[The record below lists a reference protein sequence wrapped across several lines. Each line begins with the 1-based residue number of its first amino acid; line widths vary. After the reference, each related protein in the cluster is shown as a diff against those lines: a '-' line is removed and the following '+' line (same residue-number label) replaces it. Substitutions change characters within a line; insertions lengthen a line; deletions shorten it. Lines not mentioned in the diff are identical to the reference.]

1 MKRLFI
7 SLVTVL
13 FSITVH
19 AEDPVRT
26 FCNPL
31 NINYG
36 FSQRGRHA
44 ADPVIVLFKDKYYL
58 FTTWDIKGYR
68 VSDDLFTWRDIMFS
82 ESTWHKVNCKGTI
95 TAPAVASDGKFLY
108 FINYN
113 AGDRTEPVQIFKTA
127 EPATGVWEVCGSM
140 RTVSDP
146 CLFIDQGR
154 FYVYYG
160 LGASQPTQCFELDPT
175 TFKEIPGSNR
185 ILRPALTGI
194 ADYEGGYHRG
204 RRELFDQTDAA
215 EWFGKFKNEPCPEAA
230 WMTKYNGKYYL
241 QYATPGTVSQWYCD
255 IVMEGNSPVGPFKEV
270 AYNPVS
276 LKIGGFVGSAGHS
289 CVFTDKSGKWW
300 RITTMWVGEKDLFE
314 RRLGLFPVT
323 FDKNGRMITHT
334 SFGDYPLFRKYSAGN
349 AHGISP
355 GWNLLS
361 SGKKGAASSTL
372 DSFRIGNATDE
383 NIRTWWSAQTGN
395 PGEWYSLDLGKIC
408 KIKALQVNFGE
419 QDARLDSTGKTDFHA
434 YKAYV
439 SLDGVKWT
447 LLLDKSNNHT
457 CLPNDYAELSKP
469 ITTRY
474 LKIENC
480 HAALS
485 GKFAL
490 RDLRVFGDGL
500 GKAPEQVKI
509 QKVDRDATD
518 QRNVSLTWQKS
529 PGADGYMVRLGVD
542 PNFLNQCIQV
552 TGNEKTSLGIHIL
565 IKNQPYSFRV
575 DSYNDSGTT
584 KGIPSGDTEKH

>member
-1 MKRLFI
+1 MKSVFFVFI
-7 SLVTVL
+7 TVL
-13 FSITVH
+13 FTMGVR

-44 ADPVIVLFKDKYYL
+44 ADQVIVLFKDKYYL

-68 VSDDLFTWRDIMFS
+68 VSDDLFTWKDILFS
-82 ESTWHKVNCKGTI
+82 ESTWQKVNCKGTI
-95 TAPAVASDGKFLY
+95 TAPAVASDGKTLY

-113 AGDRTEPVQIFKTA
+113 AGNRTEPVLIFKTT

-146 CLFIDQGR
+146 CLFIDKGR

-160 LGASQPTQCFELDPT
+160 LGASQPTQCFELDPA
-175 TFKEIPGSNR
+175 TFTEIPGSNR

-194 ADYEGGYHRG
+194 ADYEGGYHGG

-230 WMTKYNGKYYL
+230 WMTKYNNRYYL

-255 IVMEGNSPVGPFKEV
+255 IVMEGNSPVGPFKEM

-289 CVFTDKSGKWW
+289 CVFTDKSGRWW
-300 RITTMWVGEKDLFE
+300 RITTMWVGKKDLFE

-323 FDKNGRMITHT
+323 FDKSGRMVTHT
-334 SFGDYPLFRKYSAGN
+334 SFGDYPLFRKYNAGN
-349 AHGISP
+349 NQPVSP

-361 SGKKGAASSTL
+361 AGKKATASSTL
-372 DSFRIGNATDE
+372 DTFRIGNATDE
-383 NIRTWWSAQTGN
+383 NIRTWWSAQTGK
-395 PGEWYSLDLGKIC
+395 PGEWYAIDLGKPCRIN
-408 KIKALQVNFGE
+408 ALQVNFAE
-419 QDARLDSTGKTDFHA
+419 QDAMLDSTGRTDFHA
-434 YKAYV
+434 YKAYI

-447 LLLDKSNNHT
+447 LLLDKSNNQT
-457 CLPNDYAELSKP
+457 CIPNDYVEFTKP
-469 ITTRY
+469 HSARY
-474 LKIENC
+474 LKIENS
-480 HAALS
+480 HTALT

-490 RDLRVFGDGL
+490 SDLRIFGDGQ
-500 GKAPEQVKI
+500 GKAPEKVKI
-509 QKVDRDATD
+509 EKISRDMSD
-518 QRNVSLTWQKS
+518 QRNVTLTWEKS
-529 PGADGYMVRLGVD
+529 PGANGYMVRFGVD
-542 PNFLNQCIQV
+542 PDFLNQCIQV
-552 TGNEKTSLGIHIL
+552 TGNGKTTLGIHIL

-575 DSYNDSGTT
+575 DSYNDSGTI
-584 KGIPSGDTEKH
+584 KGIPVGENEKP